1 MSRAKLH
8 EAGSEQDALELFPE
22 WHEPITSRRVLPWRR
37 LGSLLVHAI
46 VIAVLLT
53 SSRNNR
59 PVQRARPS
67 PRTFEKPC
75 RLYAPKVFEVT
86 QKEKNNGKMTPQ
98 LDIRSS
104 LPEAPPKAKTF
115 VPPAPAGP
123 VVPPAATLT
132 PPPQIQQAVVT
143 PPVTGVAPT
152 LPPPAEKPKIVLED
166 VGAASGPVKPPDNPS
181 IKLPTTPLD
190 TVARAGQPGG
200 AGGMVISPDGASE
213 ATALRQMQLL
223 SDPLGVDFKPY
234 LLQVLA
240 KVRRN
245 WMAVVPDSARM
256 GRRGLVLIQFSIDRS
271 GGVPK
276 LVIASTSGIT
286 SFDRAAVAGISAS
299 NPFPP
304 LPAGYKGDQIR
315 LQMSFSYNLPP
326 AAALMNRKFTV
337 TLAIFAGLAILAYF
351 TLDGNILLATW
362 IFLGAFALKAWLVVL
377 KERQS

>member
-1 MSRAKLH
+1 MSRANLH
-8 EAGSEQDALELFPE
+8 DVGLEQDTLELFPE
-22 WHEPITSRRVLPWRR
+22 WTEPVTSGR
-37 LGSLLVHAI
+37 LLRAGIGSLIVHAI
-46 VIAVLLT
+46 AAAVLLT
-53 SSRNNR
+53 LPETSGRFNGPPITADFR
-59 PVQRARPS
+59 KTAVPLV
-67 PRTFEKPC
+67 
-75 RLYAPKVFEVT
+75 APKILEVT
-86 QKEKNNGKMTPQ
+86 QKEPNKGKVTPQ

-104 LPEAPPKAKTF
+104 MREAPPKAKAF

-132 PPPQIQQAVVT
+132 PPPQIQAEVAT
-143 PPVTGVAPT
+143 PPIAGVVPALT
-152 LPPPAEKPKIVLED
+152 PPPQEKDKPKIVLEN
-166 VGAASGPVKPPDNPS
+166 VGVAETTVTPPINPS
-181 IKLPTTPLD
+181 IKLPRTPLD
-190 TVARAGQPGG
+190 ELDRPGQPGG

-245 WMAVVPDSARM
+245 WMAIVPDSARM

-286 SFDRAAVAGISAS
+286 AFDRAAVAGISAS

-304 LPAGYKGDQIR
+304 LPAAYKGDQIR
-315 LQMSFSYNLPP
+315 LQMAFSYNLPP
-326 AAALMNRKFTV
+326 AKP
-337 TLAIFAGLAILAYF
+337 
-351 TLDGNILLATW
+351 
-362 IFLGAFALKAWLVVL
+362 
-377 KERQS
+377 

>member
-1 MSRAKLH
+1 MSRANLH
-8 EAGSEQDALELFPE
+8 DAGSDRDALELFPE
-22 WHEPITSRRVLPWRR
+22 WQEPLTSRRGLLRIIQAGI
-37 LGSLLVHAI
+37 GSLLVH
-46 VIAVLLT
+46 VLVFAVLLT
-53 SSRNNR
+53 LPETSGRYTAHLVTADFR
-59 PVQRARPS
+59 KTALPL
-67 PRTFEKPC
+67 F
-75 RLYAPKVFEVT
+75 APKMSELT
-86 QKEKNNGKMTPQ
+86 QKDENKGKVTHQ

-104 LPEAPPKAKTF
+104 LRQAPPKAKTF

-132 PPPQIQQAVVT
+132 PPPQIQAAISA
-143 PPVTGVAPT
+143 PPVSGVIPT
-152 LPPPAEKPKIVLED
+152 LPPPAEKPRIALENI
-166 VGAASGPVKPPDNPS
+166 GAAATSVTPPDNPS
-181 IKLPTTPLD
+181 IKLPPTPLD
-190 TVARAGQPGG
+190 EVARAGQPGG

-245 WMAVVPDSARM
+245 WMAIVPDSARM

-286 SFDRAAVAGISAS
+286 AFDRAAVAGISAS

-304 LPAGYKGDQIR
+304 LPGTYKGDQIR
-315 LQMSFSYNLPP
+315 LQMAFSYNLPP
-326 AAALMNRKFTV
+326 AKP
-337 TLAIFAGLAILAYF
+337 
-351 TLDGNILLATW
+351 
-362 IFLGAFALKAWLVVL
+362 
-377 KERQS
+377 